1 MNDRLHDISTP
12 ALIRT
17 IEENRF
23 EVFGLFRHW
32 PRVEFYDDP
41 EMLITITDIPNSV
54 FNNVFRAQLTPENA
68 DAVIE
73 TVIARCR
80 SRNVPLTWHVG
91 PRTKPANLGQY
102 LEAHGFT
109 PPLGVEYGM
118 AVDLLALNED
128 LQSPSGLT
136 IEEVTDSAT
145 LKEFCQVN
153 DNRFWD
159 AWFDCFMN
167 IGLGAKSQLRYY
179 LGRLNGEPVSTSLVY
194 LGESVAGIYNVAT
207 VPDARRK
214 GIGAKVTLA
223 PLQEARELGYRV
235 GILQSSEMGYSV
247 YHKVGFREY
256 CKLRGY
262 LWEGETEHSEDTTT
276 AMLQ

>member
-1 MNDRLHDISTP
+1 MSGILHDISTP
-12 ALIRT
+12 ALIRV

-23 EVFGLFRHW
+23 EVFGLFHHW
-32 PRVEFYDDP
+32 PRAEIHEDP
-41 EMLITITDIPNSV
+41 DMLLTLTDIPNSV
-54 FNNVFRAQLTPENA
+54 FNNVFRAQLTPENV
-68 DAVIE
+68 DAAIE
-73 TVIARCR
+73 KVIARCR

-91 PRTKPANLGQY
+91 PLTKPANLGQY

-109 PPLGVEYGM
+109 PPQGVEYGM

-128 LQSPSGLT
+128 LQSPPGLT
-136 IEEVTDSAT
+136 IEQVTDSIK

-159 AWFDCFMN
+159 TWFDCFMN
-167 IGLGAKSQLRYY
+167 IGLGAKSPLRYY
-179 LGRLNGEPVSTSLVY
+179 LGRLNGEPVSTSLVF
-194 LGESVAGIYNVAT
+194 LGVSVAGIYNVAT

-235 GILQSSEMGYSV
+235 GILQSSVMGYSV
-247 YHKVGFREY
+247 YQKVGFREC
-256 CKLRGY
+256 CKLWGY
-262 LWEGETEHSEDTTT
+262 VWEGETEHSEDTNN